1 MPTRSRRCAIRQC
14 RAPPARR
21 RDEDRVQDALPYR
34 DLCRQSQLRVVL
46 WHNRNRV
53 RTDRSGAPT
62 KDELIRCTDTEALPE
77 SRFRCGQ
84 RATKALSH
92 ADCFFG
98 ALILKPPPPC
108 FAWFPSP
115 ASRGRKNDSFRKD
128 SRRFIFLPCITN
140 PSPSK
145 PTFW

>member
-1 MPTRSRRCAIRQC
+1 RGDAQYGNVARRQPGVATKIEFRTRSHIVTYAVNLNCESCFGTI
-14 RAPPARR
+14 
-21 RDEDRVQDALPYR
+21 EIEY
-34 DLCRQSQLRVVL
+34 
-46 WHNRNRV
+46 V
-53 RTDRSGAPT
+53 RTDRVLPT